1 MFQESKSFGMNLF
14 RGQIATDQVF
24 PFPEGK
30 FSMFIFNV
38 ISLQY
43 QKVCC
48 TKIKVKSHGANYYF
62 FVVSVLNAEQEE
74 SLKMLVD
81 PTHKFFQV
89 MLTLIL

>member
-62 FVVSVLNAEQEE
+62 FCG
-74 SLKMLVD
+74 
-81 PTHKFFQV
+81 FQC
-89 MLTLIL
+89 